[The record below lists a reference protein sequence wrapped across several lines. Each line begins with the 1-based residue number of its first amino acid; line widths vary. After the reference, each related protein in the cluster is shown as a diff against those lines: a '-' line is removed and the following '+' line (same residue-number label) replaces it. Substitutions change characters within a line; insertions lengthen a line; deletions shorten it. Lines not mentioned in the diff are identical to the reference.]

1 VPKNQTELREQRKG
15 IYAISLT
22 VRDDTPKARQ
32 RSVTKAFISFGER
45 ASPEV
50 KLRDGCEGVIE

>member
-15 IYAISLT
+15 IYANSLT
-22 VRDDTPKARQ
+22 GRDDTPKGRQ
-32 RSVTKAFISFGER
+32 RSVTKPFISFGER

-50 KLRDGCEGVIE
+50 KLRGRCEGVVE